1 MSLNITNL
9 SFRYKPNQPLI
20 EKLSFYVKTGQLVA
34 ITGASGCGKSTL
46 LNLILGFIQP
56 LQGSIQFADRIL
68 SDDSQFVMP
77 ESRLIGIVFQDY
89 ALFPH
94 LTVREN
100 IGFGLKVP
108 AKDKPTIIDQ
118 WLKLFS
124 LADVAFSYPHQL
136 SGGQMQRVAIARAVA
151 PKPQLLLLDEPF
163 SNLDPALTARL
174 RQDLKPIFLALNMTI
189 ILVTHHREDA
199 MFLADEIFDFP
210 RLLNSKCP

>member
-1 MSLNITNL
+1 MSLKIEHL

-20 EKLSFYVKTGQLVA
+20 EDLNFHVKTGQLVA

-46 LNLILGFIQP
+46 LQLILGFIKP
-56 LQGSIQFADRIL
+56 HHGSIQFADRIL
-68 SDDSQFVMP
+68 SDDSHFVMP
-77 ESRLIGIVFQDY
+77 ESRSIGIVFQDY

-100 IGFGLKVP
+100 IGFGLRLSSKEKQ
-108 AKDKPTIIDQ
+108 ASIDK

-151 PKPQLLLLDEPF
+151 PEPQLLLLDEPF
-163 SNLDPALTARL
+163 SNLDPGLTARL
-174 RQDLKPIFLALNMTI
+174 RSDLKPIFLALNMTI

-199 MFLADEIFDFP
+199 FFIADEIYDFP
-210 RLLNSKCP
+210 FLFQSK

>member
-20 EKLSFYVKTGQLVA
+20 EHLSFHVKTGQLVA

-56 LQGSIQFADRIL
+56 FQGSIQFADRIL

-77 ESRLIGIVFQDY
+77 ESRSIGIVFQDY

-100 IGFGLKVP
+100 IGFGLKLPV
-108 AKDKPTIIDQ
+108 KDKQASIDQ

-199 MFLADEIFDFP
+199 MFLADVIFDFP
-210 RLLNSKCP
+210 RLLNSK

>member
-1 MSLNITNL
+1 MSLNINNI

-20 EKLSFYVKTGQLVA
+20 EDLSFHVKTGQLVA

-56 LQGSIQFADRIL
+56 HRGSIQFADRIL
-68 SDDSQFVMP
+68 SDDSHFVMP
-77 ESRLIGIVFQDY
+77 ESRSIGIVFQDY

-100 IGFGLKVP
+100 IGFGLKVR

-124 LADVAFSYPHQL
+124 LADLAFSYPHQL

-151 PKPQLLLLDEPF
+151 PQPKLLLLDEPF

-210 RLLNSKCP
+210 SLLSSK

>member
-1 MSLNITNL
+1 MSLNINNL

-20 EKLSFYVKTGQLVA
+20 ENLNFHVKTGQLVA

-46 LNLILGFIQP
+46 LQLILGFIQP
-56 LQGSIQFADRIL
+56 LRGSIQFADRIL
-68 SDDSQFVMP
+68 SDDAHFVMP
-77 ESRLIGIVFQDY
+77 ESRSIGIVFQDY

-100 IGFGLKVP
+100 IGFGLKLS
-108 AKDKPTIIDQ
+108 AKAKQASIDK

-151 PKPQLLLLDEPF
+151 PEPQLLLLDEPF

-174 RQDLKPIFLALNMTI
+174 RHDLKPIFLALNMTI

-210 RLLNSKCP
+210 RLLNSK

>member
-1 MSLNITNL
+1 MSLKINNL
-9 SFRYKPNQPLI
+9 CFRYKPNQHLI
-20 EKLSFYVKTGQLVA
+20 ENLNFHVKTGQLVA

-46 LNLILGFIQP
+46 LQLILGFIQP
-56 LQGSIQFADRIL
+56 VSGSIQFADRIL
-68 SDDSQFVMP
+68 TDDSHFVMP
-77 ESRLIGIVFQDY
+77 ESRSIGIVFQDY

-100 IGFGLKVP
+100 IGFGLRLP
-108 AKDKPTIIDQ
+108 AKEKQSRIDK

-151 PKPQLLLLDEPF
+151 PEPQLLLLDEPF
-163 SNLDPALTARL
+163 SNLDPTLTARL

-189 ILVTHHREDA
+189 VLVTHHREDA
-199 MFLADEIFDFP
+199 MFLADEIYDFP
-210 RLLNSKCP
+210 LLLNSK

>member
-1 MSLNITNL
+1 MSLNINNI

-20 EKLSFYVKTGQLVA
+20 EDLSFHVKTGQLVA

-56 LQGSIQFADRIL
+56 HRGSIQFADRIL
-68 SDDSQFVMP
+68 SDDSHFVMP
-77 ESRLIGIVFQDY
+77 ESRSIGIVFQDY

-151 PKPQLLLLDEPF
+151 PQPKLLLLDEPF

-210 RLLNSKCP
+210 SLLSSK

>member
-1 MSLNITNL
+1 MSLNINNL

-20 EKLSFYVKTGQLVA
+20 ENLNFHVKTGQLVA

-46 LNLILGFIQP
+46 LQLILGFIQP
-56 LQGSIQFADRIL
+56 LRGSIQFADRIL
-68 SDDSQFVMP
+68 SDDAHFVMP
-77 ESRLIGIVFQDY
+77 ESRSIGIVFQDY

-100 IGFGLKVP
+100 IGFGLKLS
-108 AKDKPTIIDQ
+108 AKAKQASIDK

-136 SGGQMQRVAIARAVA
+136 SGGQMQRVAIARALA
-151 PKPQLLLLDEPF
+151 PEPQLLLLDEPF

-174 RQDLKPIFLALNMTI
+174 RHDLKPIFLALNMTI

-199 MFLADEIFDFP
+199 MFLADEIYDFP
-210 RLLNSKCP
+210 RLLNSK

>member
-1 MSLNITNL
+1 MSLKINNL
-9 SFRYKPNQPLI
+9 CFRYKPNQPLI
-20 EKLSFYVKTGQLVA
+20 ENLSFHVKTGQLVA

-46 LNLILGFIQP
+46 LQLILGFIQP
-56 LQGSIQFADRIL
+56 VSGSIQFADRIL
-68 SDDSQFVMP
+68 TDDSNFVMP
-77 ESRLIGIVFQDY
+77 ESRSIGVVFQDY

-100 IGFGLKVP
+100 IGFGLRLP
-108 AKDKPTIIDQ
+108 AKEKQSRIDK

-151 PKPQLLLLDEPF
+151 PEPRLLLLDEPF
-163 SNLDPALTARL
+163 SNLDPTLTARL

-189 ILVTHHREDA
+189 VLVTHHRDDA
-199 MFLADEIFDFP
+199 MFLADEIYDFP
-210 RLLNSKCP
+210 LLLNSK

>member
-1 MSLNITNL
+1 MSLKIDHL

-20 EKLSFYVKTGQLVA
+20 EDLSFHVETGKLVA

-46 LNLILGFIQP
+46 LQLILGFIKP
-56 LQGSIQFADRIL
+56 LGGSIQFANRIL
-68 SDDSQFVMP
+68 SDSSHFVMP
-77 ESRLIGIVFQDY
+77 ESRSIGIVFQDY

-100 IGFGLKVP
+100 IGFGLRLPHQEKQI
-108 AKDKPTIIDQ
+108 KIDK

-151 PKPQLLLLDEPF
+151 PEPKLLLLDEPF
-163 SNLDPALTARL
+163 SNLDPTLTQRL
-174 RQDLKPIFLALNMTI
+174 RNDLKPIFLALNMTI

-199 MFLADEIFDFP
+199 SFLADQIYDFP
-210 RLLNSKCP
+210 VLFNTK

>member
-1 MSLNITNL
+1 MSLNINNL
-9 SFRYKPNQPLI
+9 CFRYKPNQPLI
-20 EKLSFYVKTGQLVA
+20 ENLNFHVKTGQLVA

-46 LNLILGFIQP
+46 LQLILGFIQP
-56 LQGSIQFADRIL
+56 VSGSIQFTDRIL
-68 SDDSQFVMP
+68 TDDSHFVMP
-77 ESRLIGIVFQDY
+77 ESRSIGIVFQDY

-100 IGFGLKVP
+100 IGFGLRLP
-108 AKDKPTIIDQ
+108 AKEKQSRIDK

-151 PKPQLLLLDEPF
+151 PEPRLLLLDEPF
-163 SNLDPALTARL
+163 SNLDPTLTARL

-189 ILVTHHREDA
+189 VLVTHHRDDA
-199 MFLADEIFDFP
+199 MFLADEIYDFP
-210 RLLNSKCP
+210 LLLNSK

>member
-1 MSLNITNL
+1 MSLNINNL

-20 EKLSFYVKTGQLVA
+20 EDLNFHVKTGQLVA

-56 LQGSIQFADRIL
+56 LHGSIQFGDRIL

-77 ESRLIGIVFQDY
+77 ELRSIGIVFQDY

-100 IGFGLKVP
+100 IGFGLKLS
-108 AKDKPTIIDQ
+108 AKEKQTRIDK

-151 PKPQLLLLDEPF
+151 PEPQLLLLDEPF
-163 SNLDPALTARL
+163 SNLDPTLTARL
-174 RQDLKPIFLALNMTI
+174 RQDLKPIFLALNMTM
-189 ILVTHHREDA
+189 ILVTLHREDA

-210 RLLNSKCP
+210 RLLNSK

>member
-1 MSLNITNL
+1 MSLNINNL
-9 SFRYKPNQPLI
+9 CFRYKPNQPLI
-20 EKLSFYVKTGQLVA
+20 ENLSFHDKTGQLVA

-46 LNLILGFIQP
+46 LQLILGFIQP
-56 LQGSIQFADRIL
+56 VSGSIQFADRIL
-68 SDDSQFVMP
+68 TDDSNFVMP
-77 ESRLIGIVFQDY
+77 ESRSIGVVFQDY

-100 IGFGLKVP
+100 IGFGLRLP
-108 AKDKPTIIDQ
+108 AKEKQSRIDK

-151 PKPQLLLLDEPF
+151 PEPQLLLLDEPF
-163 SNLDPALTARL
+163 SNLDPTLTARL

-189 ILVTHHREDA
+189 VLVTHHRDDA
-199 MFLADEIFDFP
+199 MFLADEIYDFP
-210 RLLNSKCP
+210 LLLNSK

>member
-1 MSLNITNL
+1 MSLNIHNL
-9 SFRYKPNQPLI
+9 CFRYKPNQPLI
-20 EKLSFYVKTGQLVA
+20 EDLSFHVKTGQLVA

-46 LNLILGFIQP
+46 LQLILGFIQP
-56 LQGSIQFADRIL
+56 VSGSIQFADRIL
-68 SDDSQFVMP
+68 TDDSHFVMP
-77 ESRLIGIVFQDY
+77 ESRSIGIVFQDY

-100 IGFGLKVP
+100 IGFGLRLP
-108 AKDKPTIIDQ
+108 AKEKQSRIDK

-151 PKPQLLLLDEPF
+151 PEPQLLLLDEPF
-163 SNLDPALTARL
+163 SNLDPTLTARL

-189 ILVTHHREDA
+189 VLVTHHREDA
-199 MFLADEIFDFP
+199 MFLADEIYDFP
-210 RLLNSKCP
+210 LLLNSK

>member
-1 MSLNITNL
+1 MSLNINNL

-20 EKLSFYVKTGQLVA
+20 ENLNFHVKTGQLVA

-46 LNLILGFIQP
+46 LQLILGFIQP
-56 LQGSIQFADRIL
+56 LRGSIQFADRIL
-68 SDDSQFVMP
+68 SDDAHFVMP
-77 ESRLIGIVFQDY
+77 ESRSIGIVFQDY

-100 IGFGLKVP
+100 IGFGLKLS
-108 AKDKPTIIDQ
+108 AKAKQASIDK

-136 SGGQMQRVAIARAVA
+136 SGGQMQRVAIARALA
-151 PKPQLLLLDEPF
+151 PEPQLLLLDEPF

-174 RQDLKPIFLALNMTI
+174 RHDLKPIFLALNMTI

-210 RLLNSKCP
+210 RLLNSK

>member
-1 MSLNITNL
+1 MSLNINNL
-9 SFRYKPNQPLI
+9 CFRYKPNQPLI
-20 EKLSFYVKTGQLVA
+20 ENLNFQVNTGQLVA

-46 LNLILGFIQP
+46 LQLILGFIQP
-56 LQGSIQFADRIL
+56 VSGSIQFADRIL
-68 SDDSQFVMP
+68 TDDSHFVMP
-77 ESRLIGIVFQDY
+77 ESRSIGIVFQDY

-100 IGFGLKVP
+100 IGFGLRLP
-108 AKDKPTIIDQ
+108 AKEKQSRIDK

-151 PKPQLLLLDEPF
+151 PEPQLLLLDEPF
-163 SNLDPALTARL
+163 SNLDPTLTARL

-189 ILVTHHREDA
+189 VLVTHHRDDA
-199 MFLADEIFDFP
+199 MFLADEIYDFP
-210 RLLNSKCP
+210 LLLNSK

>member
-20 EKLSFYVKTGQLVA
+20 EDLSFHVKTGQLVA

-56 LQGSIQFADRIL
+56 HRGSIQFADRIL
-68 SDDSQFVMP
+68 NDDSHFVMP
-77 ESRLIGIVFQDY
+77 ESRSIGIVFQDY

-100 IGFGLKVP
+100 IGFGLKLP
-108 AKDKPTIIDQ
+108 AKEKQSRIDK

-151 PKPQLLLLDEPF
+151 PEPQLLLLDEPF
-163 SNLDPALTARL
+163 SNLDPTLTARL

-210 RLLNSKCP
+210 RLLNAK

>member
-20 EKLSFYVKTGQLVA
+20 EHLSFHVKKGQLVA

-77 ESRLIGIVFQDY
+77 ESRSIGIVFQDY

-100 IGFGLKVP
+100 IGFGLKLP
-108 AKDKPTIIDQ
+108 AKDKQASIDQ

-210 RLLNSKCP
+210 RLLNSK

>member
-1 MSLNITNL
+1 LIENL
-9 SFRYKPNQPLI
+9 SFH
-20 EKLSFYVKTGQLVA
+20 VKTGQLVA

-46 LNLILGFIQP
+46 LQLILGFIQP
-56 LQGSIQFADRIL
+56 VSGSIQFADRIL
-68 SDDSQFVMP
+68 TDDSNFVMP
-77 ESRLIGIVFQDY
+77 ESRSIGVVFQDY

-100 IGFGLKVP
+100 IGFGLRLP
-108 AKDKPTIIDQ
+108 AKEKQSRIDK

-151 PKPQLLLLDEPF
+151 PEPQLLLLDEPF
-163 SNLDPALTARL
+163 SNLDPTLTARL

-189 ILVTHHREDA
+189 VLVTHHRDDA
-199 MFLADEIFDFP
+199 MFLADEIYDFP
-210 RLLNSKCP
+210 LLLNSK

>member
-1 MSLNITNL
+1 MSLKINNL
-9 SFRYKPNQPLI
+9 CFRYKPNQPLI
-20 EKLSFYVKTGQLVA
+20 ENLSFHVKTGQLVA

-46 LNLILGFIQP
+46 LQLILGFIQP
-56 LQGSIQFADRIL
+56 VSGSIQFADRIL
-68 SDDSQFVMP
+68 TDDSHFVMP
-77 ESRLIGIVFQDY
+77 ESRSIGIVFQDY

-100 IGFGLKVP
+100 IGFGLRLP
-108 AKDKPTIIDQ
+108 AKEKQSRIDK

-151 PKPQLLLLDEPF
+151 PEPQLLLLDEPF
-163 SNLDPALTARL
+163 SNLDPTLTARL

-189 ILVTHHREDA
+189 VLVTHHRDDA
-199 MFLADEIFDFP
+199 MFLADEIYDFP
-210 RLLNSKCP
+210 LLLNSK

>member
-1 MSLNITNL
+1 MSLNINNIF
-9 SFRYKPNQPLI
+9 FRYKPNQPLI
-20 EKLSFYVKTGQLVA
+20 EDLSFHVKTGQLVA

-56 LQGSIQFADRIL
+56 HRGSIQFADRIL
-68 SDDSQFVMP
+68 SDDSHFVMP
-77 ESRLIGIVFQDY
+77 ESRSIGIVFQDY

-151 PKPQLLLLDEPF
+151 PQPKLLLLDEPF

-210 RLLNSKCP
+210 SLLSSK

>member
-1 MSLNITNL
+1 MSLNINNL
-9 SFRYKPNQPLI
+9 CFRYKPNQPLI
-20 EKLSFYVKTGQLVA
+20 ENLNFHVKTGQLVA

-46 LNLILGFIQP
+46 LQLILGFIQP
-56 LQGSIQFADRIL
+56 VSGSIQFADRIL
-68 SDDSQFVMP
+68 TDDSHFVMP
-77 ESRLIGIVFQDY
+77 ESRSIGIVFQDY

-100 IGFGLKVP
+100 IGFGLRLA
-108 AKDKPTIIDQ
+108 AKEKQSRIDK

-151 PKPQLLLLDEPF
+151 PEPQLLLLDEPF
-163 SNLDPALTARL
+163 SNLDPTLTARL

-189 ILVTHHREDA
+189 VLVTHHRDDA
-199 MFLADEIFDFP
+199 MFLADEIYDFTL
-210 RLLNSKCP
+210 LLNSK

>member
-1 MSLNITNL
+1 MSLNINNL
-9 SFRYKPNQPLI
+9 CFRYKPNQPLI
-20 EKLSFYVKTGQLVA
+20 ENLNFHVKTGQLVA

-46 LNLILGFIQP
+46 LQLILGFIQP
-56 LQGSIQFADRIL
+56 VSGSIQFADRIL
-68 SDDSQFVMP
+68 TDDSHFVMP
-77 ESRLIGIVFQDY
+77 ESRSIGIVFQDY

-100 IGFGLKVP
+100 IGFGLRLP
-108 AKDKPTIIDQ
+108 AKEKQSRIDK

-151 PKPQLLLLDEPF
+151 PEPQLLLLDEPF
-163 SNLDPALTARL
+163 SNLDPTLTARL

-189 ILVTHHREDA
+189 VLVTHHRDDA
-199 MFLADEIFDFP
+199 MFLADEIYDFP
-210 RLLNSKCP
+210 LLLNSK

>member
-1 MSLNITNL
+1 MSLNINNL
-9 SFRYKPNQPLI
+9 CFRYKPNQPLI
-20 EKLSFYVKTGQLVA
+20 ENLSFHVKTGQLVA

-46 LNLILGFIQP
+46 LQLILGFIQP
-56 LQGSIQFADRIL
+56 VSGSIQFADRIL
-68 SDDSQFVMP
+68 TDDSNFVMP
-77 ESRLIGIVFQDY
+77 ESRSIGVVFQDY

-100 IGFGLKVP
+100 IGFGLRLP
-108 AKDKPTIIDQ
+108 AKEKQSRIDK

-151 PKPQLLLLDEPF
+151 PEPQLLLLDEPF
-163 SNLDPALTARL
+163 SNLDPTLTARL

-189 ILVTHHREDA
+189 VLVTHHRDDA
-199 MFLADEIFDFP
+199 MFLADEIYDFP
-210 RLLNSKCP
+210 LLLNSK

>member
-1 MSLNITNL
+1 MSLKIDHL
-9 SFRYKPNQPLI
+9 FFRYKPNQPLI
-20 EKLSFYVKTGQLVA
+20 EDLSFYVKTGQLVA

-46 LNLILGFIQP
+46 LQLILGFIQP
-56 LQGSIQFADRIL
+56 LEGSIEFADRIL
-68 SDDSQFVMP
+68 SNDSQFVSP
-77 ESRLIGIVFQDY
+77 ESRSIGIVFQDY

-100 IGFGLKVP
+100 IGFGLKLP
-108 AKDKPTIIDQ
+108 AKDKQTRIDK

-124 LADVAFSYPHQL
+124 LSDVAFSYPHQL

-151 PKPQLLLLDEPF
+151 PEPQLLLLDEPF

-210 RLLNSKCP
+210 RLLNSK

>member
-1 MSLNITNL
+1 MSLKINNL
-9 SFRYKPNQPLI
+9 CFRYKPNQPLI
-20 EKLSFYVKTGQLVA
+20 ENFSFHVNTGQLVA

-46 LNLILGFIQP
+46 LQLILGFIQP
-56 LQGSIQFADRIL
+56 VSGSIQFADRIL
-68 SDDSQFVMP
+68 TDDSHFVMP
-77 ESRLIGIVFQDY
+77 ESRSIGIVFQDY

-100 IGFGLKVP
+100 IGFGLRLP
-108 AKDKPTIIDQ
+108 AKEKQSRIDK

-151 PKPQLLLLDEPF
+151 PEPQLLLLDEPF
-163 SNLDPALTARL
+163 SNLDPTLTARL

-189 ILVTHHREDA
+189 VLVTHHRDDA
-199 MFLADEIFDFP
+199 MFLADEIYDFP
-210 RLLNSKCP
+210 LLLNSK

>member
-1 MSLNITNL
+1 MSLNINNL
-9 SFRYKPNQPLI
+9 CFRYKPNQPLI
-20 EKLSFYVKTGQLVA
+20 ENLSFHVKTGQLVA

-46 LNLILGFIQP
+46 LQLILGFIQP
-56 LQGSIQFADRIL
+56 VSGSIQFADRIL
-68 SDDSQFVMP
+68 TDDSHFVMP
-77 ESRLIGIVFQDY
+77 ESRSIGIVFQDY

-100 IGFGLKVP
+100 IGFGLRLP
-108 AKDKPTIIDQ
+108 AKEKQSRIDK

-151 PKPQLLLLDEPF
+151 PEPQLLLLDEPF
-163 SNLDPALTARL
+163 SNLDPTLTARL

-189 ILVTHHREDA
+189 VLVTHHRDDA
-199 MFLADEIFDFP
+199 MFLADQIYDFP
-210 RLLNSKCP
+210 LLLNSK

>member
-1 MSLNITNL
+1 MSLKIDRL

-20 EKLSFYVKTGQLVA
+20 ENLSFHVKTGQLVA

-46 LNLILGFIQP
+46 LQLILGFIQP
-56 LQGSIQFADRIL
+56 RAGSIQFAERML
-68 SDDSQFVMP
+68 SDDSHFVTP
-77 ESRLIGIVFQDY
+77 ESRSIGIVFQDY

-100 IGFGLKVP
+100 IGFGLRLS
-108 AKDKPTIIDQ
+108 AKEKQARIDK
-118 WLKLFS
+118 WLRLFS

-151 PKPQLLLLDEPF
+151 PEPQLLLLDEPF
-163 SNLDPALTARL
+163 SNLDSALTARL
-174 RQDLKPIFLALNMTI
+174 RQELKPIFLALNMTI

-199 MFLADEIFDFP
+199 LFLADVIFDFP
-210 RLLNSKCP
+210 SLLNS

>member
-1 MSLNITNL
+1 MSLNINNIF
-9 SFRYKPNQPLI
+9 FRYKPNQPLI
-20 EKLSFYVKTGQLVA
+20 EDLSFHVKTRQLVA

-56 LQGSIQFADRIL
+56 HRGSIQFADRIL
-68 SDDSQFVMP
+68 SDDSHFVMP
-77 ESRLIGIVFQDY
+77 ESRSIGIVFQDY

-136 SGGQMQRVAIARAVA
+136 SGGQMQRVTIARAVA
-151 PKPQLLLLDEPF
+151 PQPKLLLLDEPF

-210 RLLNSKCP
+210 SLLSSK

>member
-1 MSLNITNL
+1 MSLNINNV

-20 EKLSFYVKTGQLVA
+20 EDLSFHVKTGQLVA

-56 LQGSIQFADRIL
+56 HRGSIQFADRIL
-68 SDDSQFVMP
+68 SDDSHFVMP
-77 ESRLIGIVFQDY
+77 ESRSIGIVFQDY

-136 SGGQMQRVAIARAVA
+136 TG
-151 PKPQLLLLDEPF
+151 
-163 SNLDPALTARL
+163 
-174 RQDLKPIFLALNMTI
+174 
-189 ILVTHHREDA
+189 
-199 MFLADEIFDFP
+199 
-210 RLLNSKCP
+210 

>member
-1 MSLNITNL
+1 MSLNINNIF
-9 SFRYKPNQPLI
+9 FRYKPNQPLI
-20 EKLSFYVKTGQLVA
+20 EDLSFHVKTGQLVA

-56 LQGSIQFADRIL
+56 HRGSIQIADRIL
-68 SDDSQFVMP
+68 SDDSHFVMP
-77 ESRLIGIVFQDY
+77 ESRSIGIVFQDY

-151 PKPQLLLLDEPF
+151 PQPKLLLLDEPF

-210 RLLNSKCP
+210 SLLSSK